1 GDVVVFGKEVY
12 PRATQVPRGELFDAP
27 ADTSPPLPRASTA
40 AEKEIPM
47 RRQIELVEDFKAG
60 RMSRRDF
67 VKRATAIGMTAP
79 VTASIVMAS
88 PAMAGP
94 APRTPGLRTRAQG
107 KPGGTF
113 VFGAWQDPDTLD
125 PHTTGL
131 AATSRI
137 LIHIY
142 DPLLWRNPAD
152 GKFYPGL

>member
-1 GDVVVFGKEVY
+1 MTRVIRISRSTLEVPY
-12 PRATQVPRGELFDAP
+12 MSRYTD
-27 ADTSPPLPRASTA
+27 
-40 AEKEIPM
+40 
-47 RRQIELVEDFKAG
+47 LVQEFNAG
-60 RMSRRDF
+60 RLNRREF
-67 VKRATAIGMTAP
+67 AKRAIALGISGSVIT
-79 VTASIVMAS
+79 SIVMAS

-94 APRTPGLRTRAQG
+94 ANRSAGIRARSQG

-137 LIHIY
+137 LIHIL

-152 GKFYPGL
+152 GKFYPGLAQSWEVSPDGKEYTFHLRNDAVFHN